1 MKAITNLFSRM
12 FKSYN
17 DEMLNIHREWDRQRA
32 RSMSPAETAEI
43 DAIFSRHVQRMY
55 RKKILVKTLLF
66 KLTVFN
72 RLKYTVFHIEKSL
85 ASTEARVATFWV
97 KSFCKKGFYY
107 VFKRNI

>member
-43 DAIFSRHVQRMY
+43 DAIFSRHV
-55 RKKILVKTLLF
+55 
-66 KLTVFN
+66 
-72 RLKYTVFHIEKSL
+72 
-85 ASTEARVATFWV
+85 
-97 KSFCKKGFYY
+97 
-107 VFKRNI
+107 